1 MYVVYCQNKP
11 KSEFIVAEY
20 DTYFD
25 VSDVLTLYVIVLVV
39 VFCFL
44 ILLNNKNLKLNCD
57 KLMKKKHA
65 DAVGVCLPVNPAGHS
80 VQVDPQ

>member
-25 VSDVLTLYVIVLVV
+25 VSDTFTLRITV
-39 VFCFL
+39 
-44 ILLNNKNLKLNCD
+44 
-57 KLMKKKHA
+57 
-65 DAVGVCLPVNPAGHS
+65 S
-80 VQVDPQ
+80 